1 MQSRK
6 RKSTQDEDSVKS
18 SDDDAEAQDPNYG
31 PATKKRRGHVTGS
44 LQSLPDSVKVELEKR
59 ALGKCCTLTLDP
71 ILTWGTIEIAHVVP
85 RETTADRLHSL
96 QEAWHTKEP
105 PDVDSPMNLLYLR
118 VDWHRAFDGDL
129 WAMLPSEDILI
140 NISSAMGKIRIAKR
154 FMKEVDLISEFS
166 KVYPVKYYKYQ
177 LLWLGGSDSTLYS
190 PLFRRRD
197 TTTSRLATAGDEA
210 TELLELALHYRVF
223 PYKDF
228 PTFESH
234 VHPFF
239 AIVNA
244 GSKLSGV
251 PNISQFG
258 PSAEAVL
265 DIYQQWFGLLPSAEP
280 PRVTAGEDDVDDGRS
295 NHTSRMD
302 ESRGSVGSG
311 AQKTRSRKPAPI
323 SRRPGGGSNAQNS
336 AGNEHRVPCDT
347 ADVPMLEPW
356 NISTGTPS
364 LVPDSSVN
372 ALRSHSLDKA
382 EELEDVDTYVS
393 AWLAYVDAAPPQEN
407 AGDRKLEE
415 YDQEPSQ
422 QAEPHKWQQWAIT
435 PPKMPGL
442 LRDYHD
448 TSKLTSY
455 HWSLYHECVNLMAPT
470 GSHRLPLNVQT
481 PYDLDDVHKY
491 DVWRDDE

>member
-6 RKSTQDEDSVKS
+6 RKSTQDEDLVKFS
-18 SDDDAEAQDPNYG
+18 NDDAGAQDPSHS
-31 PATKKRRGHVTGS
+31 PATKKRRGHRVTGS

-71 ILTWGTIEIAHVVP
+71 ILTQGTIKIAHVVP
-85 RETTADRLHSL
+85 RATTADRLHSL
-96 QEAWHTKEP
+96 QEAWHTKEL

-166 KVYPVKYYKYQ
+166 KIYPVKYYKYQ

-197 TTTSRLATAGDEA
+197 TTTSRLATAGDEV
-210 TELLELALHYRVF
+210 TQLLELALRYRVF
-223 PYKDF
+223 HPPYKDF

-234 VHPFF
+234 IHPFF

-258 PSAEAVL
+258 PLAEAVL
-265 DIYQQWFGLLPSAEP
+265 DIYQQWFGLPPSVEP
-280 PRVTAGEDDVDDGRS
+280 PRATAGEDDVDDGRNS
-295 NHTSRMD
+295 HTSRMD
-302 ESRGSVGSG
+302 ESHSSVASG
-311 AQKTRSRKPAPI
+311 AQKTGPRKPGRLAQKSGRAP
-323 SRRPGGGSNAQNS
+323 NAQNR
-336 AGNEHRVPCDT
+336 AGNEHAAPCD
-347 ADVPMLEPW
+347 AVDIP
-356 NISTGTPS
+356 SCSYSAGTP
-364 LVPDSSVN
+364 LLDPDSSVN
-372 ALRSHSLDKA
+372 ALSSHSLNEA

-393 AWLAYVDAAPPQEN
+393 TWLARVDAASPQEN

-422 QAEPHKWQQWAIT
+422 QAEPHKWQQWALA

-481 PYDLDDVHKY
+481 PYDPDDVHKY
-491 DVWRDDE
+491 DVWRDDK